1 MRDPLL
7 APLAAAAMGI
17 LLSRFVSFEIRELLA
32 AGVAFAL
39 LAMVAHRR
47 ALRALALVCLLLG
60 VASLGALLH
69 ALHTPGPPPTIDANF
84 DETVSLAGCVV
95 SPPGLYEGR
104 DQFLLELAPGARARV
119 NLYLR
124 EGETPPTLRYGQRI
138 ELDAHLRRPHNFGN
152 PGAFDY
158 VGYLAR
164 QDIYWS
170 ASARGAESVHLMEG
184 SCGVPFWSA
193 IFGLRTRALV
203 RLEEL
208 YRGNAWAIGMMQ
220 AILIGESS
228 QLEKVWT
235 EDYRRTGTYHALVI
249 SGLHV
254 TVLAGFL
261 LLLLRLISVPE
272 IPALLVT
279 AAAAWLYT
287 LVAGLQAPVV
297 RAAGGFTLYLIA
309 RLFFR
314 RTRVMNLLAAVALA
328 YLLLDPNQMFE
339 ASFQLSFLSVA
350 AIGALAAPLLEA
362 TFSPLSRGLRGLSNL
377 SWDPNLLPRVAA
389 FRVEMRLLAQTAA
402 LWTRIPE
409 RFWLPG
415 IAASLRVLFYM
426 FELVMISAVIQVG
439 LALPMILYFHRASLT
454 GVFANAVVVPLLSAV
469 VPIGFV
475 AVFCNWRWVAK
486 LAEWLL
492 TLAGAVAE
500 WCAKIE
506 PNWRVPD
513 PPPVLALAFVA
524 ALLAL
529 PFALRRGRFSR
540 FAALGATFVL
550 FAVLLWHPFAPA
562 LSRGVLELTAID
574 VGEGDSLLVA
584 APGGKLMLVDGGGIV
599 RYSSQYRPRL
609 DIGEDVVS
617 PYLWSRSIRRLDVVA
632 FSHPDEDHIG
642 GLAAVIRNFRPA
654 ELWVGVGE
662 ESAWKPLRDEAVRQ
676 GTRIVKLSTGQS
688 FNFGGARAD
697 VVSASERLRKNDSL
711 ILRLS
716 YGRHSFLLTGD
727 AERDLESDLLARGIL
742 PGSDVLKVAHHG
754 SKTSTQDAFLDAVH
768 PAFALISVGFENSFR
783 HPHRDVMHR
792 LESRRITTLRTDE
805 HGLVSISTDGIRFR
819 VGTYRESS
827 LAPSLLRPDFFLGNT
842 Y

>member
-1 MRDPLL
+1 
-7 APLAAAAMGI
+7 LAAAALGI
-17 LLSRFVSFEIRELLA
+17 LFSRFVSCEIRELLA
-32 AGVAFAL
+32 AGVAFVL
-39 LAMVAHRR
+39 LAIVAQRR
-47 ALRALALVCLLLG
+47 ALRVLALVCVLLA
-60 VASLGALLH
+60 VACLGALLQTI
-69 ALHTPGPPPTIDANF
+69 HTPGPPPTIDASF
-84 DETVSLAGCVV
+84 DETVSLTGCVV
-95 SPPGLYEGR
+95 SPPALYEGR

-119 NLYLR
+119 NLHLR
-124 EGETPPTLRYGQRI
+124 EGETPPTLSYGQRI
-138 ELDAHLRRPHNFGN
+138 ELDARVRRPHNFGN

-164 QDIYWS
+164 QDVYWS
-170 ASARGAESVHLMEG
+170 ASARGAESVHLLDG
-184 SCGVPFWSA
+184 SCGAPFWKA
-193 IFGLRTRALV
+193 IFMLRTRALT

-235 EDYRRTGTYHALVI
+235 EHFRRTGTYHALVI

-261 LLLLRLISVPE
+261 LLLLRLLSVGE
-272 IPALLVT
+272 IPALLAT
-279 AAAAWLYT
+279 GAAAWLYA
-287 LVAGLQAPVV
+287 LVAGWQAPVV
-297 RAAGGFTLYLIA
+297 RAAGGFTLYLMA
-309 RLFFR
+309 RFLYR
-314 RTRVMNLLAAVALA
+314 RTRVMNLLAVVALA

-350 AIGALAAPLLEA
+350 AIGALAVPLLEA
-362 TFSPLSRGLRGLSNL
+362 TFAPLSRGLRGLSNL
-377 SWDPNLLPRVAA
+377 SWDPDLLPRVAA
-389 FRVEMRLLAQTAA
+389 FRVELRLLAQTAA
-402 LWTRIPE
+402 LWTRVPE
-409 RFWLPG
+409 RFWLSG
-415 IAASLRVLFYM
+415 IAAGLRTLFYM
-426 FELVMISAVIQVG
+426 FELTMVSAVIQVG
-439 LALPMILYFHRASLT
+439 LALPMIVYFHRASFT
-454 GVFANAVVVPLLSAV
+454 GVLANAVVVTLLSAV

-475 AVFCNWRWVAK
+475 AVFCNWNWAAK
-486 LAEWLL
+486 LAELFL
-492 TLAGAVAE
+492 KMAGAVAG

-513 PPPVLALAFVA
+513 PPFLLALAFVA

-529 PFALRRGRFSR
+529 PLALRRGRFFR
-540 FAALGATFVL
+540 FAALGATFAV

-562 LSRGVLELTAID
+562 LRRGVLELTAID
-574 VGEGDSLLVA
+574 VGEGDSLLVVT
-584 APGGKLMLVDGGGIV
+584 PGGKLMLMDGGGIV
-599 RYSSQYRPRL
+599 RYSSQHRPRL

-642 GLAAVIRNFRPA
+642 GLAAVIRNFRPS

-662 ESAWKPLRDEAVRQ
+662 ESVWKPLRDEAMRQ

-688 FNFGGARAD
+688 FDLGGARAD

-716 YGRHSFLLTGD
+716 HGRHSFLLTGD
-727 AERDLESDLLARGIL
+727 AERDLESDLLARGML
-742 PGSDVLKVAHHG
+742 TGSNVLKVAHHG

-783 HPHRDVMHR
+783 HPHPDVMRR
-792 LESRRITTLRTDE
+792 LASRNIATLRTGE
-805 HGLVSISTDGIRFR
+805 LGLVSISTDGIRFR
-819 VGTYRESS
+819 VETYREAS
-827 LAPSLLRPDFFLGNT
+827 LAPSLLRPDPF
-842 Y
+842 